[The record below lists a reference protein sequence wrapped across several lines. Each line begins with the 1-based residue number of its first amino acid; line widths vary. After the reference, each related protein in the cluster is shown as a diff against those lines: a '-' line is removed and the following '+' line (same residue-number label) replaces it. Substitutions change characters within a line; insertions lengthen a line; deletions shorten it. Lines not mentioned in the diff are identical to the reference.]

1 MNISGSR
8 IDLVAPNGYEL
19 TYFGVYQTG
28 LASQSLFIRNRVDLV
43 DIRDQI
49 NKIIEVEAYVDSAEV
64 DKTSKKSKAERTVA
78 MIKREQ
84 RDGHGLTQL
93 STTKTK
99 GE

>member
-8 IDLVAPNGYEL
+8 IDKMEPNGYEL
-19 TYFGVYQTG
+19 TYFGQYQTG
-28 LASQSLFIRNRVDLV
+28 LASQTLIIRSNVDLL

-49 NKIIEVEAYVDSAEV
+49 NKVIEGEALEIPSVAS
-64 DKTSKKSKAERTVA
+64 SIKKSRAERAVA